1 MPSTAGVTIGL
12 PPARAALEAV
22 QRSVRLRRAYTI
34 SNAQKQ
40 ETRWGAAF
48 PGNIGPMLMIGV
60 TGSPFGATAARFSRH
75 LPVTSQHLLLSDRL
89 LEIESKGESWRSWY
103 QPSWSKSAYYRNR
116 SDQREEREALLQ
128 EDRDNAEHIR

>member
-89 LEIESKGESWRSWY
+89 LGGRVRFVTIIAPNRLMSEDAGSKF
-103 QPSWSKSAYYRNR
+103 
-116 SDQREEREALLQ
+116 
-128 EDRDNAEHIR
+128 

>member
-89 LEIESKGESWRSWY
+89 LASWLQHPCTGRTRPSPHDVQRST
-103 QPSWSKSAYYRNR
+103 RR
-116 SDQREEREALLQ
+116 
-128 EDRDNAEHIR
+128 

>member
-89 LEIESKGESWRSWY
+89 LEVSNGLSIYITLLEVIDQGERM
-103 QPSWSKSAYYRNR
+103 Q
-116 SDQREEREALLQ
+116 
-128 EDRDNAEHIR
+128 